1 MVSDVYFTDFR
12 NSMGHSMLDKMISL
26 IKKAGIDKIDFQ
38 DKFVAVKLTFGEWGN
53 VAFVRH
59 QFAKVLCDYI
69 KSRGGMPFLTDCNT
83 LYAGYRNQALSHLD
97 AAYMNGFSPLSTGV
111 HTIIADGLRGTDE
124 RDVPVKNGELCRT
137 AKIGSAIMEADIVVS
152 LTHFK
157 GHIVAG
163 YGGVLK
169 NLGMGSGSKMGKMD
183 MHSSGKPVVKEDRCI
198 GCGMCVRNCAHDGV
212 KVVEKKAVI
221 NEQNCVGC
229 GHCFSFCPKG
239 ALDCSWK
246 GASADVCKK
255 IAEYAQAVIQDRP
268 NFHVCFVKDVS
279 PYCDCDKG
287 NDSPVVPDIGVFAGF
302 DPLAID
308 QACVDAVN
316 SVPIIENSHIGEH
329 ANDEGEHDVAHLIS
343 PDSDW
348 EAGFAHAEKIGVGT
362 REYRLIEL

>member
-1 MVSDVYFTDFR
+1 MASDVYFTDFR
-12 NSMGHSMLDKMISL
+12 NQLGSSMLDKMIKL

-69 KSRGGMPFLTDCNT
+69 KEKGGMPFLTDCNT
-83 LYAGYRNQALSHLD
+83 LYAGYRNQALKHLD

-124 RDVPVKNGELCRT
+124 RIVPVKNGELCKEAR
-137 AKIGSAIMEADIVVS
+137 IGSALYEADVIIS

-163 YGGVLK
+163 FGGVLK
-169 NLGMGSGSKMGKMD
+169 NIGMGGGSKRGKMD
-183 MHSSGKPVVKEDRCI
+183 MHSSGLPVINNDKCI
-198 GCGMCVRNCAHDGV
+198 GCGMCAKHCDHEGV
-212 KVVEKKAVI
+212 SIQNKKAVI
-221 NEQNCVGC
+221 NPDNCVGC

-239 ALDCSWK
+239 AIDCSWK

-255 IAEYAQAVIQDRP
+255 IAEYTQAIIQDKP
-268 NFHVCFVKDVS
+268 NFHISFVKDVS
-279 PYCDCDKG
+279 PFCDCDCG
-287 NDSPVVPDIGVFAGF
+287 NDSPVVPDVGVFAGF
-302 DPLAID
+302 DPLAVD

-316 SVPIIENSHIGEH
+316 AAPIIENSHIGEH
-329 ANDEGEHDVAHLIS
+329 AHEKGEHDISKMIS
-343 PDSDW
+343 PDNGW
-348 EAGFAHAEKIGVGT
+348 EQGFAHAEKIGVGT
-362 REYRLIEL
+362 RKYNLIKM